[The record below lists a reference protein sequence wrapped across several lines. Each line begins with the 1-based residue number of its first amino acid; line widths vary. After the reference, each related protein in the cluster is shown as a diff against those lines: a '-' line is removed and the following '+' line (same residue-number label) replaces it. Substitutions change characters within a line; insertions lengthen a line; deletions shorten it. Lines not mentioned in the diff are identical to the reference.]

1 MEKIIILIIKY
12 HILQINHHLKRLT
25 TRLLV
30 GVIMNVFSVLK
41 NHKNEIFSKYSVK
54 RIGIFGS
61 YAKGQ
66 QKEES
71 DVDVLVEFEKPT
83 FDNFMELSFFLEGL
97 FGKKVDLLTPKSL
110 SPYMRPY
117 VEKEVVWCE

>member
-1 MEKIIILIIKY
+1 
-12 HILQINHHLKRLT
+12 
-25 TRLLV
+25 
-30 GVIMNVFSVLK
+30 MNVFNVIK
-41 NHKNEIFSKYSVK
+41 NHKNEIKTKYDVK

-66 QKEES
+66 QNEES
-71 DVDVLVEFEKPT
+71 DIDVLVEFGKPT
-83 FDNFMELSFFLEGL
+83 FDNFMELAFYLEDL

-110 SPYMRPY
+110 SPYMRPS